1 MKTINKFAVLLGCT
15 MLFTGL
21 HCTDFSATHAADV
34 MTNNPNGGVRQRMQ
48 RFSSQSSTVTP
59 TKEKVDRDEEIKR
72 IAPIS
77 EASANFLSQK
87 RTLDTLENAWKGY
100 SKYIRWM
107 YCRFYS
113 QLKAQRTLVRDL
125 ESNLTPAE

>member
-1 MKTINKFAVLLGCT
+1 

-21 HCTDFSATHAADV
+21 HCSYFSATHAADV
-34 MTNNPNGGVRQRMQ
+34 MTNNPNGGVKQRMQ
-48 RFSSQSSTVTP
+48 RFTSQSSTVTP

-72 IAPIS
+72 IAPMS

-87 RTLDTLENAWKGY
+87 RTLDILKNVWKGY

-113 QLKAQRTLVRDL
+113 QLKAQRPLVCDL